1 MRFTKQGMTHD
12 TVMQAIARNFER
24 LKQICGYRTFG
35 CYCSQSYEDMF
46 QDTVLVVSMDERAV
60 AMTDAE
66 LMDFFAYRFKRT
78 EYQMINDNKMLKEIP
93 YANYLKSKQET
104 DLDEG

>member
-1 MRFTKQGMTHD
+1 MRRTKQGMTHD

-24 LKQICGYRTFG
+24 LKQVCGYRTFG

-66 LMDFFAYRFKRT
+66 LVDFFAYRFKRT
-78 EYQMINDNKMLKEIP
+78 EYQTINDNKMLKEMP
-93 YANYLKSKQET
+93 YADYIKNKET
-104 DLDEG
+104 PNLDEG

>member
-1 MRFTKQGMTHD
+1 MTHD

-24 LKQICGYRTFG
+24 LKQICRYRTFG

-66 LMDFFAYRFKRT
+66 LVDFFAYRFKRT
-78 EYQMINDNKMLKEIP
+78 EYQTINDNKMLKEMP
-93 YANYLKSKQET
+93 YADYIKNKET
-104 DLDEG
+104 PNLDEG